1 MFTVPKLIEKARA
14 QAEGMKELGPHLST
28 GAPFTAAEMARE
40 AGALEAKRAVQQA
53 AERAFHAATA
63 DVRQHAKV
71 LNAAYARNVRFFEGR
86 LGETDT
92 RLPRVGGRVPK
103 KRPKRLKKTAST
115 TPTPNPGV
123 KTP

>member
-28 GAPFTAAEMARE
+28 GAPFTAAEMSRE

-92 RLPRVGGRVPK
+92 RLPKVGGRVPK
-103 KRPKRLKKTAST
+103 RPKRSKKAAST
-115 TPTPNPGV
+115 PKPTPAV
-123 KTP
+123 TTP